1 MANACWRKSESINFM
16 QLFLDVLTSWNQ
28 FLFFFILMNTVF
40 IYLPTICLE
49 IFHHQFLWLPCLSL
63 SLMKYLSS
71 LSKISHWN
79 LIFPFFSP
87 SSSSSSSS
95 SNAGPLHQ
103 EFLDKLLT
111 TLSDISSEWKN
122 KQSCVMCYL

>member
-1 MANACWRKSESINFM
+1 MLGNISSP
-16 QLFLDVLTSWNQ
+16 VPLT
-28 FLFFFILMNTVF
+28 
-40 IYLPTICLE
+40 
-49 IFHHQFLWLPCLSL
+49 PCLSL

-95 SNAGPLHQ
+95 NAGPLHQ

-111 TLSDISSEWKN
+111 TLSDISSE
-122 KQSCVMCYL
+122 